1 MAATKTKK
9 EKEIKDFD
17 ILTAYME
24 YVLEHDKEPVSV
36 YRFCK
41 DVKIDEKQFY
51 MHFGSF
57 DALKKRVW
65 TTFFENTIQLLEK
78 DSGFMSSSGRD
89 KMLAFFF
96 TFFELLTLNRSYVL
110 FTLKS
115 HQRIPDNL
123 NQLKPLRQHFKDF
136 TKDISESEN
145 EEKTLKILKKPTRL
159 FSEGAWLHFMFLLKF
174 WMDDD
179 SPGFEKTDVAIE
191 KSVNTVFDVLDNTPL
206 DSVLDFGKFIWKEK
220 FVS

>member
-1 MAATKTKK
+1 MAATKAKQEKK
-9 EKEIKDFD
+9 VEDSD

-41 DVKIDEKQFY
+41 NLKIDEKQFY
-51 MHFGSF
+51 AHFGSF
-57 DALKKRVW
+57 DALRKKIW
-65 TTFFENTIQLLEK
+65 STFFENTIQLLEK
-78 DSGFMSSSGRD
+78 DSGFMTSSGRD

-110 FTLKS
+110 FVLST
-115 HQRIPDNL
+115 HDRIPENL
-123 NQLKPLRQHFKDF
+123 NQLKPLRQHFKNF
-136 TKDISESEN
+136 AKDIAESEN
-145 EEKTLKILKKPTRL
+145 DEQTLKILQKPVRL

-191 KSVNTVFDVLDNTPL
+191 KSVNTAFDVLDNTPL
-206 DSVLDFGKFIWKEK
+206 GSVIDFGKFIWKEK